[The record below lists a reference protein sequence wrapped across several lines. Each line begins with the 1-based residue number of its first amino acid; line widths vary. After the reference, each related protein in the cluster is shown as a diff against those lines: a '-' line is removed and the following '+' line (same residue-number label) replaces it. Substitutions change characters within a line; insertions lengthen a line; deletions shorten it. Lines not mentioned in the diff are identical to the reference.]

1 MSHTGPRTYGQK
13 KFETV
18 QTSKKDPTYVRL
30 SPKNQKTRL
39 AHNWKMRV
47 VALLV
52 IGSVHAA
59 VPRVGGCDLFPA
71 DKCVSSLCFVF

>member
-18 QTSKKDPTYVRL
+18 QTSKKDPTYVCV
-30 SPKNQKTRL
+30 PKKNSQAT
-39 AHNWKMRV
+39 HNNKMRV

-71 DKCVSSLCFVF
+71 DKCVSSLCFFF